1 MCDCQPTDAA
11 PRVNRRRA
19 LALTAAAAGAAA
31 VGAALPQVN
40 SPAHSLGIPS
50 VEVAPGLRIARREA
64 WGPDLPPTAP
74 IGPEDVRFLLV
85 HHTFS
90 PNEVADVRALLR
102 SVYAFHTGPE
112 KRWPDIAYHFM
123 IAPDGSVWETR
134 AGSLDGPVVADA
146 TGGNQGFA
154 QLVCLIG
161 DYTALTP
168 TPAAQESLVR
178 VLWWLADRYDVGTA
192 LGDTATF
199 VSRGSNKLARGT
211 TATVRTISGHRDCT
225 LTACPGDA
233 AYGLIPRWRA
243 LVHANR
249 LHATPDPEAPYRTAR
264 RLGVH
269 LS

>member
-1 MCDCQPTDAA
+1 MCDCEPTCPT
-11 PRVNRRRA
+11 PRVSRRRA
-19 LALTAAAAGAAA
+19 LGLATAAAGAAA
-31 VGAALPQVN
+31 LGFGQ
-40 SPAHSLGIPS
+40 SPASSLGTPS
-50 VEVAPGLRIARREA
+50 VEVAPGLRIARRSA
-64 WGPDLPPTAP
+64 WGPDLPPQGA
-74 IGPEDVRFLLV
+74 IGTEDVRFLLV

-90 PNEVADVRALLR
+90 PNDVADVRALLR
-102 SVYAFHTGPE
+102 ATYAFHTGPE

-134 AGSLDGPVVADA
+134 AGALHGPVVADA

-154 QLVCLIG
+154 QLVCFIG
-161 DYTALTP
+161 DYTSVTP

-178 VLWWLADRYDVGTA
+178 VLWWLADRYDIDTGPTA
-192 LGDTATF
+192 TTTF
-199 VSRGSNKLARGT
+199 VSRGSNKLPAGS
-211 TATVRTISGHRDCT
+211 ASTVRTISGHRDCT

-233 AYGLIPRWRA
+233 AYALIPRWRS

-249 LHATPDPEAPYRTAR
+249 LHAAPDPDAPYRTAR